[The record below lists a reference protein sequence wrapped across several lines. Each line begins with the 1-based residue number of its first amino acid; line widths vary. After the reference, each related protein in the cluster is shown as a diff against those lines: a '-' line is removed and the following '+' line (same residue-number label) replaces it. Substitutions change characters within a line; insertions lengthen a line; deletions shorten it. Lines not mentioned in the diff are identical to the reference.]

1 MKLSLTR
8 PPDTAASTSHIT
20 VELCKWY
27 AKKPRIR
34 QLWAIREDIPHR
46 AMQQDKVLVVL
57 LLEPSGDGD
66 DAGPTWLAHGRTW
79 HQELRLHLACEVDL
93 RRIDGPLPDEFD
105 IDADGRL
112 IARLCWRDPTSVE
125 A

>member
-8 PPDTAASTSHIT
+8 QPETAASMSHSA

-27 AKKPRIR
+27 AKKPRILR
-34 QLWAIREDIPHR
+34 LWAIREDIPYR
-46 AMQQDKVLVVL
+46 AMRQDKLLVIL
-57 LLEPSGDGD
+57 MLEPSGDGD
-66 DAGPTWLAHGRTW
+66 DVSPPWLAHGRTW

-93 RRIDGPLPDEFD
+93 QRVDGPLPDEFD
-105 IDADGRL
+105 IDADGQL
-112 IARLCWRDPTSVE
+112 IAMLCWRDPTSAE